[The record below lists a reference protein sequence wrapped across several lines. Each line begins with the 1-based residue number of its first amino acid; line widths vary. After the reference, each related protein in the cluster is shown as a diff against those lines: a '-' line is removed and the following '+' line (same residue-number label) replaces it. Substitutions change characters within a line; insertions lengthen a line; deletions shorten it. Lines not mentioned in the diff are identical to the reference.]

1 MIKTA
6 KELANACIDVA
17 KNYKTSYIWGGIG
30 SPITKTTLANA
41 AARYE
46 KNTTNGYIEKAKRYL
61 DDEKAFYFDCV
72 CLIKSLLWGWNGD
85 HNANFGGAVYAS
97 NGVPDISANGMINV
111 CSEVSE
117 DFSKVA
123 IGEVVW
129 REGHVGIYI
138 GDGLSVECTPSWDCG
153 VQITAVSKMGAKEG
167 YNTREWV
174 KHGKLPYVSYEEV
187 SVEEPEVPNNSK
199 ESTEENGKIVPVIS
213 GLPILRKGDVNKAVN
228 SLQAL
233 LIANKHNCGA
243 IDGNF
248 GGKTEACVKD
258 FQAEKGIRISGLV
271 EEITWTLLYNS

>member
-6 KELANACIDVA
+6 KELADACVNVA

-30 SPITKTTLANA
+30 SPITESNLTTLSN
-41 AARYE
+41 RYS
-46 KNTTNGYIEKAKRYL
+46 KNITNGYVEKARRYL
-61 DDEKAFYFDCV
+61 NDEKGFFFDCV
-72 CLIKSLLWGWNGD
+72 CLIKSLLWGWSGD
-85 HNANFGGAVYAS
+85 HSHVYGGAVYQS

-111 CSEVSE
+111 CNEVSE
-117 DFSKVA
+117 DFSKIA

-129 REGHVGIYI
+129 KEGHVGIYI
-138 GDGLSVECTPSWDCG
+138 GNGLSVECTPSWDCG
-153 VQITAVSKMGAKEG
+153 VQITAVSKMGEKEG

-187 SVEEPEVPNNSK
+187 SVEEPEVPNNSE
-199 ESTEENGKIVPVIS
+199 ESAEETSKIVPVIT
-213 GLPILRKGDVNKAVN
+213 GLPILRRGDVNKAVS

-233 LIANKHNCGA
+233 LIANKHNCGV

-258 FQAEKGIRISGLV
+258 FQAKKGIRISGLV